1 RPEFALVD
9 TVLDLHVNMAIV
21 GLEDPK
27 VALQTVY
34 DEWEKI
40 TERLGRD
47 NQILIYRTMMGM
59 D

>member
-1 RPEFALVD
+1 
-9 TVLDLHVNMAIV
+9 MAIV

-47 NQILIYRTMMGM
+47 SQKSVYKTMMGM

>member
-1 RPEFALVD
+1 
-9 TVLDLHVNMAIV
+9 MAIV
-21 GLEDPK
+21 GLEDPQ

-47 NQILIYRTMMGM
+47 KQKLIYRTMMGM